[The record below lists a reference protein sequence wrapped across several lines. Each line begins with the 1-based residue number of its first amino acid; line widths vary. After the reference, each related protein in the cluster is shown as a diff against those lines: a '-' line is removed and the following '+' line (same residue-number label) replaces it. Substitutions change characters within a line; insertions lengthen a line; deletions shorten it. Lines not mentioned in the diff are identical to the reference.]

1 MHVLQAAEVSVDWVF
16 AYGSLIWDPEIDYSR
31 SELARL
37 HGYHRAFCVRSSHYR
52 GTPEQP
58 GIVLGL
64 DRGGSCTGMAFQLT
78 AAQRARSIAKLFA
91 REIPSATA
99 RVYLPRVVRVHLQ
112 SGLSVRAL
120 TFVADPSTVEPWR
133 GLLVDNSPELH
144 PIEAPVL
151 LVVGTEDSLWDI
163 ELLDLIVDRMCGIG
177 TKVATSIH
185 LGEDHGSINGAAM
198 ATTIGFLTDRLAGE
212 PFESDC

>member
-120 TFVADPSTVEPWR
+120 TFVADPSTGAYSKLSDGEIVARMARCR
-133 GLLVDNSPELH
+133 GIRGPNIDYLFNTVRALERHGVH
-144 PIEAPVL
+144 
-151 LVVGTEDSLWDI
+151 
-163 ELLDLIVDRMCGIG
+163 DRML
-177 TKVATSIH
+177 ARLEALAQQH
-185 LGEDHGSINGAAM
+185 QLLLAAAGS
-198 ATTIGFLTDRLAGE
+198 D
-212 PFESDC
+212 

>member
-120 TFVADPSTVEPWR
+120 TFVADPSTGAYSKLSDGEIVARMARCR
-133 GLLVDNSPELH
+133 GIRGPNIDYLFNTVRALERHGVH
-144 PIEAPVL
+144 
-151 LVVGTEDSLWDI
+151 
-163 ELLDLIVDRMCGIG
+163 DRML
-177 TKVATSIH
+177 ARLEALAQQH
-185 LGEDHGSINGAAM
+185 QLLLAA
-198 ATTIGFLTDRLAGE
+198 AGR
-212 PFESDC
+212 D

>member
-52 GTPEQP
+52 GTPERP

-91 REIPSATA
+91 REIPPATA
-99 RVYLPRVVRVHLQ
+99 RVYLPRIVRVHLR

-120 TFVADPSTVEPWR
+120 TFVADPSTGAYSKLSDGEIVARMARCR
-133 GLLVDNSPELH
+133 GIRGPNIDYLFNTVRALERHGVR
-144 PIEAPVL
+144 
-151 LVVGTEDSLWDI
+151 
-163 ELLDLIVDRMCGIG
+163 DRML
-177 TKVATSIH
+177 ARLEALAQQH
-185 LGEDHGSINGAAM
+185 QLLLAAAGS
-198 ATTIGFLTDRLAGE
+198 D
-212 PFESDC
+212 

>member
-1 MHVLQAAEVSVDWVF
+1 MHVLRAAEVSVDWVF

-120 TFVADPSTVEPWR
+120 TFVADPSTGAYSKLSDGEIVARMARCR
-133 GLLVDNSPELH
+133 GIRGPNIDYLFNTVRALERYGVH
-144 PIEAPVL
+144 
-151 LVVGTEDSLWDI
+151 
-163 ELLDLIVDRMCGIG
+163 DRML
-177 TKVATSIH
+177 ARLEALAQQH
-185 LGEDHGSINGAAM
+185 QLLLAA
-198 ATTIGFLTDRLAGE
+198 AGG
-212 PFESDC
+212 D